1 VTTMDE
7 TDALLSSALRRYIS
21 AAVRDHPDSQ
31 QFERAFQRRELILR
45 LEYESATQAVQVS
58 GINQRGEAFII
69 SSRTLGS

>member
-1 VTTMDE
+1 MDE

>member
-1 VTTMDE
+1 MDE

-31 QFERAFQRRELILR
+31 QFERAFQRRELTFR
-45 LEYESATQAVQVS
+45 LEYESATQTVQVI
-58 GINQRGEAFII
+58 GINRQGESLVI